1 MREKLKEK
9 VFTMRISEKNQ
20 KLLQERS
27 ELENVSMTEIVERAL
42 QCYYPE
48 TVDEIEILK
57 ELNHMLDKPENLS
70 IREWL
75 KFRSLLSQ
83 VLYKK
88 TSGENIVIQYE
99 EYDGISQ

>member
-20 KLLQERS
+20 QLLQERADI
-27 ELENVSMTEIVERAL
+27 ENVSMTEIVERAL
-42 QCYYPE
+42 QSYYPE

-57 ELNHMLDKPENLS
+57 ELNHMLDKPESLT

-99 EYDGISQ
+99 EYDGIS

>member
-20 KLLQERS
+20 QLLQERADI
-27 ELENVSMTEIVERAL
+27 ENVSMTEIVERAL
-42 QCYYPE
+42 QSYYPE

-57 ELNHMLDKPENLS
+57 ELNHMLDKPESLT

-99 EYDGISQ
+99 EYDGISE

>member
-20 KLLQERS
+20 QLLQKRAEI
-27 ELENVSMTEIVERAL
+27 ENVSMTEIIERAL
-42 QCYYPE
+42 QSYYPE

-57 ELNHMLDKPENLS
+57 ELNHMLDKPESLT

-99 EYDGISQ
+99 EYDGISE